1 MTITLKKNIASAAHR
16 GPSSA
21 SLPPAAGS
29 MTVKQILAAKNARQA
44 SDLQRILIP
53 PARPRWMMPDLAW
66 VTPDY
71 IARVLDA
78 SLNGDCPEEEHALY
92 DLMCRTWPRLV
103 KNVTELKNAVCG
115 LQWNV
120 QDEEGREEMKHLA
133 ERTRDG
139 M

>member
-1 MTITLKKNIASAAHR
+1 
-16 GPSSA
+16 
-21 SLPPAAGS
+21 
-29 MTVKQILAAKNARQA
+29 
-44 SDLQRILIP
+44 
-53 PARPRWMMPDLAW
+53 MPDLAW

-92 DLMCRTWPRLV
+92 DLRCRTWPRLV

-120 QDEEGREEMKHLA
+120 QDEEGLSLIHIFSYYIFRKHAREKYKSRKFQEPP
-133 ERTRDG
+133 
-139 M
+139 

>member
-1 MTITLKKNIASAAHR
+1 MTITLQNKIASAAYR

-21 SLPPAAGS
+21 PLNSQVGS
-29 MTVKQILAAKNARQA
+29 MTVKQIIEAKNARQA
-44 SDLQRILIP
+44 SGLQRILIP

-66 VTPDY
+66 VTPEY

-115 LQWNV
+115 LQWN
-120 QDEEGREEMKHLA
+120 
-133 ERTRDG
+133 
-139 M
+139 